1 MKKVKKLQK
10 WKPLQLKWLERIEK
24 QLLKEYIIDKESFE
38 SGAFKSKGGYAK
50 IDKHLDGKLDE
61 IIIVLNDNLYKDRE
75 TA

>member
-1 MKKVKKLQK
+1 MET
-10 WKPLQLKWLERIEK
+10 LQLKWLERIEK

-38 SGAFKSKGGYAK
+38 SGAFKSNGGYAK

-61 IIIVLNDNLYKDRE
+61 IIVVLNDNLYKDRE